1 MQIRLANAMML
12 CCSLLLFCWIISTL
26 LGVSLARPQ
35 LSMACLP
42 PVSMGALTAI
52 AGTPSDVHEP
62 CSATLLLHCR
72 IMDGAVRVAWL
83 CASQLLC
90 PCRLNVTAFHCK
102 NCGSTTERRNP
113 ECRQHEVQKVTATK
127 RWWQCCHC
135 SNRFTTVAVRL
146 PKTRCPK

>member
-1 MQIRLANAMML
+1 MQIRLANAVML
-12 CCSLLLFCWIISTL
+12 CCPLLLFCCIIPTL
-26 LGVSLARPQ
+26 LGLSLTQLQ

-42 PVSMGALTAI
+42 SISTRALTAI

-62 CSATLLLHCR
+62 CACCC
-72 IMDGAVRVAWL
+72 IAWCSQDRMAL
-83 CASQLLC
+83 YTTQLLC
-90 PCRLNVTAFHCK
+90 QRRLNVTAFHCK

-135 SNRFTTVAVRL
+135 NNRFTTLAVRL